1 MLCRTWKEPALVQ
14 AFAGRVVMIF
24 RVAIL
29 ALVAGAT
36 TCLGYASSVEL
47 MPSRERCVTSG
58 CHLFIAG
65 K

>member
-1 MLCRTWKEPALVQ
+1 MLRRTRETAARAHIW
-14 AFAGRVVMIF
+14 AGRLGMIF

-36 TCLGYASSVEL
+36 TYLGYASSVEL
-47 MPSRERCVTSG
+47 MPAREDCVTSG